1 MDVYTMEGLE
11 KLLAGYDGTLLAVSH
26 DRAFIEHV
34 GDVVYHL
41 ADGCLMPEDAP

>member
-26 DRAFIEHV
+26 ARVIEHV
-34 GDVVYHL
+34 GNVVYHL